1 MYRLAQGCPAEG
13 FADPQCLGV
22 GCAQRQILAEADLDW
37 EESGHRYTTW
47 NYSAVDYEEM
57 W

>member
-1 MYRLAQGCPAEG
+1 MYRLAQGCTAEG
-13 FADPQCLGV
+13 FADPQCLVV